1 MPPTPTATPGKEP
14 AALAL
19 RAGRESLPRG
29 AVRLQ
34 NPMCFLPRHGPLSEP
49 MVPIPEPLALNPTTE
64 SKIFHLAAP
73 GAGDPKQM
81 PSVDIRPHGLKGSQG
96 KLLPQNLKVGEWRL
110 HIPQS
115 ATLAPTTGKAM
126 KRSLEGGDC
135 PSSDGVVAWNVI
147 IAEDLVRGIKTF
159 FSLLP
164 NLFFL
169 PPLTI
174 FFFGVLYSSIIF
186 HLFIPSVDIV
196 CTMYNG
202 FHFRK

>member
-1 MPPTPTATPGKEP
+1 
-14 AALAL
+14 
-19 RAGRESLPRG
+19 
-29 AVRLQ
+29 
-34 NPMCFLPRHGPLSEP
+34 

-96 KLLPQNLKVGEWRL
+96 KLPPQNLKVGEWRL

-115 ATLAPTTGKAM
+115 ATLAPTTRKAL

>member
-1 MPPTPTATPGKEP
+1 
-14 AALAL
+14 
-19 RAGRESLPRG
+19 
-29 AVRLQ
+29 
-34 NPMCFLPRHGPLSEP
+34 
-49 MVPIPEPLALNPTTE
+49 
-64 SKIFHLAAP
+64 
-73 GAGDPKQM
+73 M

-96 KLLPQNLKVGEWRL
+96 KLPPQNLKVGEWRL

-115 ATLAPTTGKAM
+115 ATLAPTTRKAL

>member
-126 KRSLEGGDC
+126 KRSLEG
-135 PSSDGVVAWNVI
+135 
-147 IAEDLVRGIKTF
+147 IKTF

-174 FFFGVLYSSIIF
+174 FFWCVVQQYNFSLIYSIGRYCLYNVQWFSFQKIKKKVLIIS
-186 HLFIPSVDIV
+186 LAA
-196 CTMYNG
+196 
-202 FHFRK
+202 